1 MFQMKPA
8 LKKSMFHLAW
18 SPDSLPTTDA
28 ITPLLEYL
36 DNHLIA
42 LNSAL
47 LPRNFER
54 VMSLVWD
61 TCVTELAHQM
71 DGHSQDKLPG
81 FYDRLYEALDI
92 LAEFFHADGKGLGV
106 DGLKTGKN
114 IFSFY
119 KCGFNCFKILSYE
132 IKCNKVITVTNI
144 KKSIEMVDQ
153 ILTIDN

>member
-1 MFQMKPA
+1 
-8 LKKSMFHLAW
+8 MFHLAW

-114 IFSFY
+114 LFFY
-119 KCGFNCFKILSYE
+119 IIHPYKYG
-132 IKCNKVITVTNI
+132 
-144 KKSIEMVDQ
+144 
-153 ILTIDN
+153 